1 MLIVWLFIYLFQY
14 NLCNFHMVIVKVLK
28 KGGDAI
34 RRIFE
39 NAGGIRKENNRAT
52 SCVGISATPGVDI
65 SIR

>member
-1 MLIVWLFIYLFQY
+1 
-14 NLCNFHMVIVKVLK
+14 MVIVKVLQ